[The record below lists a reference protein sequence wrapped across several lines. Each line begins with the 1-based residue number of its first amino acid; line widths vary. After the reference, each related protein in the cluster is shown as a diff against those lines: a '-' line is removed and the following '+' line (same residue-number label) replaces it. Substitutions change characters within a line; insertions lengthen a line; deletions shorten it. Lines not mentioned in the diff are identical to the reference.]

1 MKDWKTVAAKNFS
14 LSRHINKM
22 CDQMLFDA
30 LNDTG
35 DDWSDWRVDIWN
47 VHNSLP
53 VQMFMWQRNYMLE
66 MGYIGIY
73 VVLRSHGLI

>member
-1 MKDWKTVAAKNFS
+1 MAAKNFS

-35 DDWSDWRVDIWN
+35 DDWSDWRVEIWSARN
-47 VHNSLP
+47 TLP
-53 VQMFMWQRNYMLE
+53 AYMFMWQSFCMLE
-66 MGYIGIY
+66 MGYDINEVFLIS
-73 VVLRSHGLI
+73 RGLG

>member
-1 MKDWKTVAAKNFS
+1 MATKEFN
-14 LSRHINKM
+14 LSKHINNVN
-22 CDQMLFDA
+22 DQIVPDIFDCVV
-30 LNDTG
+30 NI
-35 DDWSDWRVDIWN
+35 SDLDIWN